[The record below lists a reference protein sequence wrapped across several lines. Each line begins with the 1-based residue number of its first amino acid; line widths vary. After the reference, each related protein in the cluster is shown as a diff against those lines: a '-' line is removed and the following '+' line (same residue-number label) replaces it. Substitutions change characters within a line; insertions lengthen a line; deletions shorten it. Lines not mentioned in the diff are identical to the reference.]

1 MSCFVHHMIRKG
13 IFYEMGIPASE
24 DNADELEERISG
36 IVGMKNA
43 DCATTW
49 AKVREWLEN
58 PQLKETL
65 REKLSS

>member
-1 MSCFVHHMIRKG
+1 MIRKG

-36 IVGMKNA
+36 IVGMKDA
-43 DCATTW
+43 DCSTTW

>member
-24 DNADELEERISG
+24 DNADELEARISG
-36 IVGMKNA
+36 IVGMKDA
-43 DCATTW
+43 DCSTTW